1 MHKTIFCT
9 VLFIALCCLVGCGSS
24 SSDNP
29 NAKPEP
35 IVNTFN
41 SVHLFQPL
49 PDDIKNNN
57 TGNTSF
63 KGYAQY
69 RQDAFKMQLVPF
81 LGNSVETI
89 KYNFDQNDG
98 LVKNINILVKNES
111 VDSLKKSMIKK
122 FGVPQKICKR
132 TMVLDDG
139 KSIAFDLS
147 RWVDDKYTL
156 ELGAKEDKSSGLS
169 WVNIQTNEYR
179 QQSDAN
185 QLNQKGVKN
194 IATECSDFK

>member
-1 MHKTIFCT
+1 
-9 VLFIALCCLVGCGSS
+9 
-24 SSDNP
+24 
-29 NAKPEP
+29 
-35 IVNTFN
+35 
-41 SVHLFQPL
+41 
-49 PDDIKNNN
+49 
-57 TGNTSF
+57 
-63 KGYAQY
+63 
-69 RQDAFKMQLVPF
+69 
-81 LGNSVETI
+81 
-89 KYNFDQNDG
+89 
-98 LVKNINILVKNES
+98 
-111 VDSLKKSMIKK
+111 MIKK
-122 FGVPQKICKR
+122 FGVPQKNCKR

-139 KSIAFDLS
+139 KSIAFNLS